1 MGTDGSGADEGKK
14 ALYKA
19 SQLRNGLKRS
29 PTMGLSGEFESL
41 LLNRTVSRVHDT
53 SVMDDD
59 DFPDLASPS
68 VSSEGAE
75 EREDINLDDWKD
87 VEGAANAEVLGNS
100 RVDGVGGVEVIC
112 GAVKQ
117 TSFRRVDGVKG
128 VMQIFVK
135 TTTGKTITLDV
146 GPSDL
151 IYDIKLDIQVKED
164 IPFDQQCLG
173 YAGKDLEDCHTLS
186 YYGIEK
192 EATLHL
198 VERRKGGM
206 VKKVTVADL
215 EARTP
220 PGSWYEV
227 DGAMLSPE
235 DFAEKELKFVG
246 DWFEDRVKA
255 WCSKRQDKSKY
266 RVVFPWD
273 KDNPLPY
280 TERYAQD
287 EFERYKREKLGI
299 GRRKRR
305 APPPFVQDALRDRTA
320 QGLALAEQ
328 ERRAKRAAEEEKEE
342 LKLDVTPKVIKAVED
357 ALETVEGVVDFHII
371 VDIVQKTYQIDQGD
385 AAVRRHGKTEAV
397 VARACPKAKA
407 KLADMGAAD
416 REESPLKRLDV
427 VGQVR
432 KGSSKEAKEKMRE
445 EKKHYLTTLEALI
458 EAGYFEH
465 LMIKADGTPRRL
477 TKEELGMLGE
487 ELNVD
492 RFVDVTVEQFLTLAK
507 LPFDGDE
514 VVNGFFE
521 QLKAKL
527 LDLVGEELLDPS
539 TKLYKIVQLPAGGTC
554 DLFLGWSD
562 DVLPFVREIAG
573 SRLGHAVDA
582 LVGGHI
588 KRAAVTGGTACSP
601 EVRDEASGKKV
612 KAPLVRDIETF
623 GRRVY
628 LEKSSLLH
636 DAWRRTGGDNL
647 LKHGETI
654 MRERG
659 GVCPDTGARWAFVHE
674 SVAEEPREGE
684 GFRLNCGV
692 QLNADGT
699 FGAGGLAFVTL
710 TKLEENPLS
719 SARVFTTYAPD
730 ARASGFMCDFGLENV
745 DPRLVSRDGRA
756 WDELSVTGD
765 GLWAWPL
772 SLLLS
777 KVALDQVCLYDRDI
791 YEKIICWDFLLDQ
804 YRCAAFEEGANHV
817 TRTLPDGTRCSA
829 RVVEIL
835 YRRWLDLAVPIIG
848 VRAASAR
855 AIREVGQNAEPMD
868 VVLSGVDGCLVEA
881 LRCKSV
887 DVELKARDD
896 IASLERMVEHGG
908 DDWTRG
914 ITKKKPADASKCD
927 LLIIFTRES
936 EKDERPFSIKNAKRT
951 ASLLQ
956 RALDKIYKDGRDAET
971 VFFDLH
977 AFDEQF
983 RTLRLVITSIS
994 SLAKGPKHASIVS
1007 FCGKAA
1013 DVKKNLADALQK
1025 HTKDNFE
1032 WKDSNG
1038 GPMPPDYYAPS
1049 LESTLKQKVFALF
1062 GSQFETCGGIAE
1074 ALNVDTSLI
1083 YQIAE
1088 ELEDEDLLDREG
1100 LDFDDGEYDVKFTV
1114 RAGATPPPW
1123 VGVVVQAP
1131 PPPPTLSQRVF
1142 EAFGNDGPCTCSVV
1156 ATALFLE
1163 LSKVRAVAD
1172 LLVNT
1177 SKLVR
1182 VEAEEEETKGD
1193 DDGTVFEVVAGA
1205 TPPLGDDHSMGV
1217 AAEPRRAPW
1226 DPSLIPTD
1234 SDFATDAHYK
1244 KKLLKFLA
1252 ELEQD
1257 AEAEEGDVEPG
1268 MTRKPGAPGSPRVD
1282 SRERLVEEERKKE
1295 AKEKKAPASATKG
1308 SKKRRKGRA
1317 DDEESTSDDGEGEDD
1332 DVPWHPDLGI

>member
-1 MGTDGSGADEGKK
+1 MEALELRDGFDGAPTVVAFRELG
-14 ALYKA
+14 ART
-19 SQLRNGLKRS
+19 SNGLA
-29 PTMGLSGEFESL
+29 P
-41 LLNRTVSRVHDT
+41 RVLDT
-53 SVMDDD
+53 SVLDDD
-59 DFPDLASPS
+59 DIPDLASAS

-75 EREDINLDDWKD
+75 EREHLNIDDWEG
-87 VEGAANAEVLGNS
+87 VEG
-100 RVDGVGGVEVIC
+100 VDGVEAIY

-117 TSFRRVDGVKG
+117 TSLRRVDGVNG

-146 GPSDL
+146 EPSDW
-151 IYDIKLDIQVKED
+151 IHSIKMMVFVKED
-164 IPFDQQCLG
+164 IQVDQQCLS

-198 VERRKGGM
+198 SERRRGGM
-206 VKKVTVADL
+206 PRGQRVTVAEL
-215 EARTP
+215 EARQP
-220 PGSWYEV
+220 PGSWYF
-227 DGAMLSPE
+227 GLSPE
-235 DFAEKELKFVG
+235 DFAETELGFVG

-255 WCSKRQDKSKY
+255 WCGQRDKRGRY

-273 KDNPLPY
+273 DTKPY
-280 TERYAQD
+280 NETNAQT
-287 EFERYKREKLGI
+287 EFERYRDEVVGD
-299 GRRKRR
+299 GPGPRRRG
-305 APPPFVQDALRDRTA
+305 APPPFVQEEIRSRTPE
-320 QGLALAEQ
+320 GLALAEQ
-328 ERRAKRAAEEEKEE
+328 ERQAKRAAEEAKDP
-342 LKLDVTPKVIKAVED
+342 LDLGNTPEVIKAVQD
-357 ALETVEGVVDFHII
+357 ALETVEGVVDKHKI
-371 VDIVQKTYQIDQGD
+371 VDIVQGTYNIQGIS
-385 AAVRRHGKTEAV
+385 ATQTTANV

-407 KLADMGAAD
+407 ELAKMDAAD
-416 REESPLKRLDV
+416 REASSLKYLDV
-427 VGQVR
+427 VDQVR
-432 KGSSKEAKEKMRE
+432 LDGSSKEVTAKKEAEKF
-445 EKKHYLTTLEALI
+445 HYLETLEALI

-562 DVLPFVREIAG
+562 DVLLFVREIAG
-573 SRLGHAVDA
+573 SRLGHAVGA

-588 KRAAVTGGTACSP
+588 KRAAVTGGRACSP
-601 EVRDEASGKKV
+601 EVRDEASGEKV
-612 KAPLVRDIETF
+612 QVPLVRDIETF

-628 LEKSSLLH
+628 LAKSSLLH
-636 DAWRRTGGDNL
+636 DAWRQKGGGNL
-647 LKHGETI
+647 LKHSETI
-654 MRERG
+654 IRERG
-659 GVCPDTGARWAFVHE
+659 GICPDTGARWAHVHE
-674 SVAEEPREGE
+674 GVAEEPREGE

-692 QLNADGT
+692 QLNEDGT
-699 FGAGGLAFVTL
+699 FGAGDLSFVTL
-710 TKLEENPLS
+710 TKLEENLLS
-719 SARVFTTYAPD
+719 SARVGATYAPD
-730 ARASGFMCDFGLENV
+730 ARAPGFMRDFGLEGV
-745 DPRLVSRDGRA
+745 DVRLVSRDGRA

-777 KVALDQVCLYDRDI
+777 KEALDQVCLYNREI

-804 YRCAAFEEGANHV
+804 YRCAASEEGKWHV
-817 TRTLPDGTRCSA
+817 TRLLPDGTRCSL

-835 YRRWLDLAVPIIG
+835 YRRWLDLAVHIIG

-896 IASLERMVEHGG
+896 IASLERMVKHGG
-908 DDWTRG
+908 HDWTRG

-927 LLIIFTRES
+927 LLIVFTRES
-936 EKDERPFSIKNAKRT
+936 EDDERPFSIKNARRT
-951 ASLLQ
+951 AGQLQ
-956 RALDKIYKDGRDAET
+956 RLLDAIHVDGRDAAT
-971 VFFDLH
+971 VFLDLH
-977 AFDEQF
+977 TFDPQF
-983 RTLRLVITSIS
+983 RTLRLMITSIC
-994 SLAKGPKHASIVS
+994 SLAKGPNHASIVS
-1007 FCGKAA
+1007 FCGKK
-1013 DVKKNLADALQK
+1013 DDIKKNLAEALQK
-1025 HTKDNFE
+1025 HSTDNFE

-1038 GPMPPDYYAPS
+1038 CMAPDYYAPS
-1049 LESTLKQKVFALF
+1049 LKLTLKQKVFTLF

-1074 ALNVDTSLI
+1074 ALSVDASLI

-1088 ELEDEDLLDREG
+1088 ELEVEERLDREG
-1100 LDFDDGEYDVKFTV
+1100 FDEYDGETEHVNFTV

-1123 VGVVVQAP
+1123 DGVLAVVQAP
-1131 PPPPTLSQRVF
+1131 PTPPTLHQRVF

-1156 ATALFLE
+1156 APALFLE
-1163 LSKVRAVAD
+1163 ASEVSVVAD
-1172 LLVNT
+1172 LLVNLN
-1177 SKLVR
+1177 KLVR
-1182 VEAEEEETKGD
+1182 IGAEEEETKG

-1217 AAEPRRAPW
+1217 AAEPRLAPW
-1226 DPSLIPTD
+1226 DSSLIPTY
-1234 SDFATDAHYK
+1234 SDFATDAHYE

-1257 AEAEEGDVEPG
+1257 AEAKEGDVVPG
-1268 MTRKPGAPGSPRVD
+1268 VTRKPGAPGSPRVD
-1282 SRERLVEEERKKE
+1282 SREGLVQAEREKE
-1295 AKEKKAPASATKG
+1295 ANEKKAPLSATKAP
-1308 SKKRRKGRA
+1308 KKRRKGRA
-1317 DDEESTSDDGEGEDD
+1317 DDEESTSDDGEDEEDEE
-1332 DVPWHPDLGI
+1332 HI